1 MKAINAKE
9 IVSNQVKENNT
20 FKPDISIKRYYVCF
34 IKGLIESPGYF
45 VLDNENHQK
54 IVFKGK
60 EPDGTDAKQWAQEEN
75 HKLLTETL

>member
-1 MKAINAKE
+1 MKAKHTKE
-9 IVSNQVKENNT
+9 IISNQVKVRNT

-34 IKGLIESPGYF
+34 IKGLVESPGYF

-60 EPDGTDAKQWAQEEN
+60 DSDGTDAKQWAQEEN
-75 HKLLTETL
+75 LKLKTY

>member
-1 MKAINAKE
+1 MKAKNTKE
-9 IVSNQVKENNT
+9 IISNQVKTSNA

-34 IKGLIESPGYF
+34 IKGLVESPGYF

-60 EPDGTDAKQWAQEEN
+60 DTNGEDARQWAYVEN
-75 HKLLTETL
+75 HKLLTENK